1 MHDGTSLTGP
11 STLTLSDG
19 QQYAVIACT
28 HIPASCSE
36 AAAACKLEVAAG
48 LAEERAEALRSSLEP
63 SSGCHVAVGVAS
75 STHGLQWVL
84 APAQPGW
91 SQDLKLERAGA
102 PRGSKGPSAKR
113 QVRHG
118 AWRLA
123 AVLLTVAAAALLGF
137 AVGSS

>member
-19 QQYAVIACT
+19 RQYAVIACT
-28 HIPASCSE
+28 HIPAGCSE

-48 LAEERAEALRSSLEP
+48 LAEERAGVLRSSLVP

-75 STHGLQWVL
+75 SMHGLQWVL

-91 SQDLKLERAGA
+91 GQDLQLERAG
-102 PRGSKGPSAKR
+102 GSKRPSAKR
-113 QVRHG
+113 QVRPS

-123 AVLLTVAAAALLGF
+123 ATLLAVAAAAVLGF